1 MKNLIWSS
9 KSKKSSST
17 SGSNSNNNN
26 NNTSGTNNS
35 NSNSHLSSTSNLK
48 SRASNASILPGIRSS
63 SNGSHSRD
71 HHTSPTTASF
81 HTTTSVGGSKRKS
94 SPSAAFSLKRY
105 SNAPTTSNTLTNNN
119 NNYNSNN
126 NANISNA
133 SISSSPP
140 PSQTAPPGSV
150 GNVYLSEYNS
160 RSSRSV
166 SSTARA
172 SSDISLVS
180 PPLDVRHNKSQE
192 RFHDAETFH
201 DTPSSHPMSSSASNY
216 SSSTL
221 HTNLGSSTT
230 YLAPSAISSNTTT
243 AGTTGSDGGG
253 GGGNGIPQN
262 NNSNQS
268 HASLLRSGAANTQ
281 KNAVHLNKDNYDNTV
296 FKVGW
301 LNRSHGNVTLSDGGN
316 GSGSNGGNRRESKMF
331 DQGFSD
337 TAESPMSVPDYKLYR
352 VQLKGPFLNL
362 YKSGLSSNVKCFD
375 PNLGTKDPEEEVAD
389 DTIVDVEEDGTS
401 PVTPVAAAASNNHT
415 SIDSSISTN
424 ATPTTKTQ
432 KSSSQPQ
439 SSLRS
444 NGIPIIKYLS
454 PRHPHP
460 DLKMDRDDKI
470 VSGTTEALCHAIL
483 FAWSQTSLEDKAMP
497 ANRYLIN
504 LLLSLPL
511 LDDFYNF
518 LAMFRQM
525 GLVFTKHSGKISN
538 NAAQYCNVSSKLDD
552 QLTNRLALVVKTL
565 LDMFPSFLLDEQ
577 MAQQTMK
584 LLETIS
590 LHDHELSN
598 NLKITVAAKHDD
610 LSTLTAFGKGPLPAK
625 DSCKSMTDLM
635 NPEKFLKMDARQ
647 LAGEV
652 HEINLKFRN
661 QWGPRTDY
669 SLLYDSKYINSKII
683 ALNPLVFNN
692 NDNIHFLGRL
702 FVSHIFSEAAINSPR
717 FRGKILSKWVD
728 LGVRFEHLG
737 DMVSWLAL
745 ATIVCSIPIL
755 RLYQAWQYVS
765 EHTIRV
771 IFKDWVP
778 TIAQL
783 NRRQLSSRST
793 SSVFILAPPNL
804 EDPVIRSNVISYFG
818 DLIIHADDLP
828 PETKLKYL
836 EKKINRTNNAFH
848 KWQQRLDS
856 LSGGRSEDAVSP
868 INVDEA
874 SSGLYQFWKYH
885 LSLPPLNMRGL
896 MDLSTKMD
904 APRVDQRAYSTI
916 GSQRSPLLT
925 GAYLPILFNE
935 LLPNYSLFSRQSLI
949 GAAGVISTT
958 MNATTVPTATTITR
972 NASLRPKSPM
982 ARSTHNLTISDPI
995 PLDASGNRSGNA
1007 SGGITGA
1014 GNGDTSS
1021 TGPDNKKS
1029 GNQIT
1034 GVENIDGPVVKAM
1047 SSKQSNR
1054 QHLLKCVRDAFNIDS
1069 DIFRVSND
1077 FIFKSCND
1085 SDLMSTNS
1093 STVIENPKRFS
1104 QHSYTNNNTVRVSR
1118 ESQDMANALSKS
1130 LQSIDF
1136 FNKDSETLKESV
1148 IPVVLKSGSLDK
1160 IFDLLVLTAGVFS
1173 RLVETKDLE
1182 NYFIHNKE
1190 RNTSGS
1196 GSSDEE
1202 SRDENLGLLDFA
1214 FIRLSMDNETFTE
1227 TFFNTYRSFTTTKS
1241 VLENLAKRYIGAK
1254 SCALSISKLLNGS
1267 HKIKSSEMTS
1277 VNDHKFPLW
1286 DMKLP
1291 PDEVV
1296 NHANWAKIQVG
1307 AAESLCNLVRNHY
1320 ADFTDDT
1327 ESNNTLLDIVKI
1339 MENDVNVEW
1348 PRRIEQM
1355 KRTAESEDLKETQ
1368 KFVERLSELFTG
1380 IRSAYQKQM
1389 YRPLGINKTQRRV
1402 TNLLDSFKTKT
1413 MVDYGHIMNSNTLD
1427 DIMVSKFH
1435 ELKYNDYEGILD
1447 WVYALDN
1454 FILER
1459 VKLVSKQDWFATY
1472 QVLELFSYES
1482 LTSYFSFPQH
1492 SAAYTMITSGSSQ
1505 LDDLDIMNVFSWI
1518 SDLIKPTEKH
1528 GSYLLKKLPESVQL
1542 LIRLHISLTSFFT
1555 VEISDTAKDPD
1566 NRLRTCAVILQILN
1580 YVRWKN
1586 SSLDLF
1592 EEDGDSTPKSMS
1604 PHIPSFIETAIS
1616 NAIVSPESRFYE
1628 HTWRTAHS
1636 LLSHKEDD
1644 YLPSICRLLDSI
1656 DDKHIR
1662 GFVEHDSIYM
1672 AKPKNLCVCAGW
1684 LILRLME
1691 IAQFVP
1697 NMSTM
1702 NSKLINFDKRRF
1714 VSNIISN
1721 IMDLIPAAEEYTNGS
1736 KDHGGRDFGTCLS
1749 LEVIDYNKD
1758 YRKSTRVVS
1767 ASESKMLKFQ
1777 ENGLFNEILSE
1788 EVEKIRR
1795 DHKKIEALSVQEHD
1809 NKRSAVLQKVVQRKP
1824 KSSVMVPNLQ
1834 IPTIPSSPNPS
1845 SSPTFGRDKRSSVA
1859 SLGARSSIVSNSSH
1873 NHVGRKLGGFFRRP
1887 FSIGGFNSSASSSSL
1902 NSILVP
1908 DVQSNG
1914 TVAPLN
1920 LPSIESSSVN
1930 EQKPVYQ
1937 FKTFEIEN
1945 IIELMNF
1952 NNPGC
1957 VHSFKMVMQNGQEVI
1972 LQAIGSAE
1980 LKQWIKMIKA
1990 SRRYA
1995 YYSKKYRNK
2004 TYNKIFG
2011 VPLEDVCEREGTVIP
2026 NIVVKLLEEIELRG
2040 LDEVGLYRIPGSV
2053 GSVNA
2058 LKNAFDEEGGLS
2070 NSFTLEDDRWF
2081 EINAIAGCFK
2091 MYLRELP
2098 ECLFTNERVQAFA
2111 NLALQYKSHQMSLEE
2126 FIQTMM
2132 DLLRTLPLCYYHTLK
2147 RIVIH
2152 LNKVHQH
2159 VENNRMDAS
2168 NLAIVFSMSF
2178 INQEDLANSMGSTLG
2193 AIQTILQ
2200 FFIKSPGDFFE

>member
-1 MKNLIWSS
+1 M
-9 KSKKSSST
+9 
-17 SGSNSNNNN
+17 
-26 NNTSGTNNS
+26 
-35 NSNSHLSSTSNLK
+35 SH
-48 SRASNASILPGIRSS
+48 G
-63 SNGSHSRD
+63 
-71 HHTSPTTASF
+71 
-81 HTTTSVGGSKRKS
+81 V
-94 SPSAAFSLKRY
+94 PS
-105 SNAPTTSNTLTNNN
+105 
-119 NNYNSNN
+119 
-126 NANISNA
+126 
-133 SISSSPP
+133 
-140 PSQTAPPGSV
+140 
-150 GNVYLSEYNS
+150 
-160 RSSRSV
+160 
-166 SSTARA
+166 
-172 SSDISLVS
+172 
-180 PPLDVRHNKSQE
+180 
-192 RFHDAETFH
+192 
-201 DTPSSHPMSSSASNY
+201 SSHPMSSSASTY
-216 SSSTL
+216 SNSTL
-221 HTNLGSSTT
+221 HSNLGSSTNYFT
-230 YLAPSAISSNTTT
+230 PSIVSSNTTT
-243 AGTTGSDGGG
+243 AGTTGGNSGAL
-253 GGGNGIPQN
+253 GGNGILP
-262 NNSNQS
+262 NSSHNQS
-268 HASLLRSGAANTQ
+268 HASLLRSGTTNTHRT
-281 KNAVHLNKDNYDNTV
+281 AVHLNKDNYDNTT

-301 LNRSHGNVTLSDGGN
+301 LNRSHGNIILSDG
-316 GSGSNGGNRRESKMF
+316 SNNSSSVGGNRRDSKMF
-331 DQGFSD
+331 DQGFS
-337 TAESPMSVPDYKLYR
+337 TIAESPISVPDYRLYR
-352 VQLKGPFLNL
+352 VQLKGPFLSL
-362 YKSGLSSNVKCFD
+362 YKSGLSNNVKCFD
-375 PNLGTKDPEEEVAD
+375 PNLGTKNTEGEVSD
-389 DTIVDVEEDGTS
+389 DTVVDVEEDGTS
-401 PVTPVAAAASNNHT
+401 PITPVAATT
-415 SIDSSISTN
+415 SGHSANIDGNISTG
-424 ATPTTKTQ
+424 ATPTTTTFA
-432 KSSSQPQ
+432 SSQPQ
-439 SSLRS
+439 TSLRNNKS
-444 NGIPIIKYLS
+444 PMIKHLS
-454 PRHPHP
+454 PLHPHP
-460 DLKMDRDDKI
+460 DLKTDRDDKI
-470 VSGTTEALCHAIL
+470 VSGTIESLCHAIL
-483 FAWSQTSLEDKAMP
+483 FSWPHTSLEDTTTSS
-497 ANRYLIN
+497 NRYLIN

-511 LDDFYNF
+511 LDDFFNF
-518 LAMFRQM
+518 LSMFRQM
-525 GLVFTKHSGKISN
+525 GLTFTKHSSKISN
-538 NAAQYCNVSSKLDD
+538 NAMQYCNISPKLDD
-552 QLTNRLALVVKTL
+552 QITNRLALVVKTL

-577 MAQQTMK
+577 IVQQTMN
-584 LLETIS
+584 LLETIA
-590 LHDHELSN
+590 LHDNELSN
-598 NLKITVAAKHDD
+598 NLKVAVKSKHDA
-610 LSTLTAFGKGPLPAK
+610 LNILTAFSKGPAPTK
-625 DSCKSMTDLM
+625 DNCKAMTTLL
-635 NPEKFLKMDARQ
+635 NPEKFLKMDAKQ
-647 LAGEV
+647 LAAEV
-652 HEINLKFRN
+652 HEINLKFRK

-669 SLLYDSKYINSKII
+669 SLLYDSKFINSKIV

-702 FVSHIFSEAAINSPR
+702 FVSHVFSEPATNSPK

-828 PETKLKYL
+828 AETKLKYL

-856 LSGGRSEDAVSP
+856 LSRGIPEDEINP
-868 INVDEA
+868 INVDEMT
-874 SSGLYQFWKYH
+874 SGFYQFWKYH
-885 LSLPPLNMRGL
+885 LSLPPLNMKEL
-896 MDLSTKMD
+896 MDLSTKVD
-904 APRVDQRAYSTI
+904 APRVDQQAYSAI

-925 GAYLPILFNE
+925 GSYLPVLFNE
-935 LLPNYSLFSRQSLI
+935 LLSNYSLFSRESLI

-958 MNATTVPTATTITR
+958 MNATTVPNATYLTR
-972 NASLRPKSPM
+972 NASIGPKSPM
-982 ARSTHNLTISDPI
+982 TRSTHNLTISDPI
-995 PLDASGNRSGNA
+995 PLDINDTGSRNTNS
-1007 SGGITGA
+1007 GITAA
-1014 GNGDTSS
+1014 GNGDTSA
-1021 TGPDNKKS
+1021 TIPDNKKL

-1034 GVENIDGPVVKAM
+1034 GIEHIDGPVVKAM

-1069 DIFRVSND
+1069 DIFRISND

-1085 SDLMSTNS
+1085 SDLMSANS

-1104 QHSYTNNNTVRVSR
+1104 QNSYTNSNTLRVSR
-1118 ESQDMANALSKS
+1118 ESQDMANTLSKS
-1130 LQSIDF
+1130 LQNIDF
-1136 FNKDSETLKESV
+1136 FNKDSETLKESI

-1182 NYFIHNKE
+1182 NYFLHNKE
-1190 RNTSGS
+1190 RNTSGLIPS
-1196 GSSDEE
+1196 GEE
-1202 SRDENLGLLDFA
+1202 SKDENLGLLDFA

-1254 SCALSISKLLNGS
+1254 SCALSISRLLNGS
-1267 HKIKSSEMTS
+1267 HKIKSSELAS
-1277 VNDHKFPLW
+1277 VNDQKFPVW

-1291 PDEVV
+1291 PDEAV
-1296 NHANWAKIQVG
+1296 NYANWAKIQVG
-1307 AAESLCNLVRNHY
+1307 AAESLSNLVKNHY

-1348 PRRIEQM
+1348 SRRMEQL
-1355 KRTAESEDLKETQ
+1355 KRTADSADLKETR
-1368 KFVERLSELFTG
+1368 KFVERLSELFVG

-1389 YRPLGINKTQRRV
+1389 YRPLGINRTQRKV
-1402 TNLLDSFKTKT
+1402 TDLLDSVKTRT
-1413 MVDYGHIMNSNTLD
+1413 MVDYRQILSSDTLND
-1427 DIMVSKFH
+1427 SMVSKFH

-1447 WVYALDN
+1447 WVYALDD

-1505 LDDLDIMNVFSWI
+1505 LDDLEIMNIFSWI
-1518 SDLIKPTEKH
+1518 SDLITPNGKPD
-1528 GSYLLKKLPESVQL
+1528 SYLLKKLPESVQL
-1542 LIRLHISLTSFFT
+1542 LINLHLSLTSFFT
-1555 VEISDTAKDPD
+1555 VEISDTTKDPD
-1566 NRLRTCAVILQILN
+1566 NRLKTCAVILQVLN

-1592 EEDGDSTPKSMS
+1592 EEETGSIPRSIS
-1604 PHIPSFIETAIS
+1604 PHIPSFIETAVS
-1616 NAIVSPESRFYE
+1616 DAIISPESRFYE
-1628 HTWRTAHS
+1628 HTWRAAHS
-1636 LLSHKEDD
+1636 LLSCRDND
-1644 YLPSICRLLDSI
+1644 YLPSICRLLDNI

-1684 LILRLME
+1684 LIMRLVE

-1721 IMDLIPAAEEYTNGS
+1721 IMDLIPVAEDYTSSDKN
-1736 KDHGGRDFGTCLS
+1736 HRDNNFGTCLS
-1749 LEVIDYNKD
+1749 LKVVDYTRE

-1824 KSSVMVPNLQ
+1824 KSSVMVPHLQ
-1834 IPTIPSSPNPS
+1834 VPTIPSSPSLNS
-1845 SSPTFGRDKRSSVA
+1845 SPSPTFGKDKRSSVT
-1859 SLGARSSIVSNSSH
+1859 SLGARNSIVSNSGH

-1887 FSIGGFNSSASSSSL
+1887 FSIGGFNSSASNSSL

-1908 DVQSNG
+1908 DVQPNG

-1920 LPSIESSSVN
+1920 LPSIENSSIN
-1930 EQKPVYQ
+1930 DQKPIYQ

-1945 IIELMNF
+1945 IVELMNVR
-1952 NNPGC
+1952 NPGY
-1957 VHSFKMVMQNGQEVI
+1957 VHGFKIVMQGGQEVI
-1972 LQAIGSAE
+1972 LQAVGSAE
-1980 LKQWIKMIKA
+1980 LKQWVKMIKA
-1990 SRRYA
+1990 SRRYS
-1995 YYSKKYRNK
+1995 YYSKKYKSK

-2011 VPLEDVCEREGTVIP
+2011 VPLEDLCEREGTVIP

-2058 LKNAFDEEGGLS
+2058 LKSAFDEEGGLS

-2111 NLALQYKSHQMSLEE
+2111 NLALQYKSHQMSLDE
-2126 FIQTMM
+2126 FIQTMGN
-2132 DLLRTLPLCYYHTLK
+2132 LLKTLPLCYYHTFK

-2200 FFIKSPGDFFE
+2200 LFIKSPGDFFE